1 MHGGI
6 PWFRRHFATKSSR
19 RAGTRDL
26 GNRGEGAYRACVP
39 IRKTAD
45 EGESNEGDR
54 QKKADALGHGAA
66 SAFACIWGEGRRG
79 G

>member
-6 PWFRRHFATKSSR
+6 LWFRRHFATKLSR

-26 GNRGEGAYRACVP
+26 GNRGKGAYRACVP

-45 EGESNEGDR
+45 EGESNKDDW
-54 QKKADALGHGAA
+54 QKKTDAPGHGAA
-66 SAFACIWGEGRRG
+66 GTSTCTWGEGKRG